1 MQTYLALLRGV
12 NVSGQKKIKMAE
24 LRQHL
29 SEAGYMDV
37 QTYIQSGNII
47 FQHPLSDIP
56 SLEKSIQDL
65 LLIKYG
71 FDVDVLILADEDF
84 LRVVA
89 DNPFLNQSEVDPKFL
104 HVTFLLAE
112 VDEEKYAAIP
122 LADYEPEELMRKD
135 QTCYLYMPNGYGRA
149 KMTNSFFE
157 KKLKIPATTRNWRT
171 MRKLEEMIKG

>member
-1 MQTYLALLRGV
+1 M
-12 NVSGQKKIKMAE
+12 
-24 LRQHL
+24 
-29 SEAGYMDV
+29 
-37 QTYIQSGNII
+37 
-47 FQHPLSDIP
+47 
-56 SLEKSIQDL
+56 

-71 FDVDVLILADEDF
+71 FDVDVLILAGEDF